1 MEIDRITPTQRP
13 QDRVVMRQ
21 KWKNLLFLHWQVDPD
36 ALRALVPAELDL
48 DLFEGQAYVGLVP
61 FTMTGVRPVWSP
73 PIKPISDFH
82 ETNVRTYVHLK
93 GEAPGVW
100 FFSLDAASSLA
111 VRIARTVWHLPYF
124 RAQMTMRPYP
134 AGANDTVQYD
144 SQRLW
149 PEPKEAR
156 VQVNYTPCGAPSPAT
171 PGTLEHFLA
180 ERYLLY
186 ARRNGSFYRGQ
197 VHHVPYP
204 LQSAKVHKLEETML
218 AAAGVFKLHHDNEP
232 LVHYASEV
240 DVLIYQLHRLS
251 LAAERNGENH
261 S

>member
-1 MEIDRITPTQRP
+1 MDIDRITPTQRP

-36 ALRALVPAELDL
+36 ILRALVPAELDL
-48 DLFEGQAYVGLVP
+48 DLFEGKAYVGLVP

-82 ETNVRTYVHLK
+82 ETNVRTYVHLN

-124 RAQMTMRPYP
+124 RAQMSMRPYP
-134 AGANDTVQYD
+134 VSANDTVQYD

-149 PEPKEAR
+149 PEPKAAR
-156 VQVNYTPCGAPSPAT
+156 VSVNYTPCGTPSPAT

-186 ARRNGSFYRGQ
+186 ARRNGIFYRGQ

-204 LQSAKVHKLEETML
+204 LQTARVDNLEETML
-218 AAAGVFKLHHDNEP
+218 AAAGLSKLHPDHAP

-240 DVLIYQLHRLS
+240 DVWIYQLHRLS
-251 LAAERNGENH
+251 CGAERNGENQ